1 MLSRLAASQSP
12 IGNLKRNHHFCSG
25 PLERIVPPRPAV
37 KQTTL
42 YEERIKEDRY
52 RRGPPHQTD
61 LVVPSQCI
69 ARGVDQGFGLLRGIA
84 LLRGEPARQRLAIVM
99 VNDPLILHNLT
110 VESTPNPFPPQALK
124 PLSFPQF

>member
-25 PLERIVPPRPAV
+25 PLERIVPTRPAV

-69 ARGVDQGFGLLRGIA
+69 ARGVEQVFGLLRGIA
-84 LLRGEPARQRLAIVM
+84 LLRGEPARQRFAIVM
-99 VNDPLILHNLT
+99 VNDPVERQNLT
-110 VESTPNPFPPQALK
+110 VEDNPNGMPRQ
-124 PLSFPQF
+124 